1 MENRIKI
8 YPENYSNLPKRF
20 VKKIEADLE
29 QIQRANFPGLKGV
42 YLFGSC
48 ARGKVRS
55 SSDVDLLIL
64 TEDKLEDRQSASEV
78 RWLLQEEICGVGTDV
93 VYMNEKSI
101 LEDSVFKKMVNR
113 DKKIILEVV
122 E

>member
-1 MENRIKI
+1 M
-8 YPENYSNLPKRF
+8 
-20 VKKIEADLE
+20 
-29 QIQRANFPGLKGV
+29 KGV

-48 ARGKVRS
+48 ARGEVRS
-55 SSDVDLLIL
+55 SSDVDLLLL

-101 LEDSVFKKMVNR
+101 LEDSVVKKMVNR
-113 DKKIILEVV
+113 DKRIILEVV